1 MRMTFKYIV
10 LGVLALIALLFY
22 FDPMGRFDPE
32 QTVLRS
38 DTTVVNLPDIQVNIP
53 PGKPSI
59 VTVNVPMSVDTSK
72 IIQDYY
78 TTLMYQDSM
87 ETDSVRVHLTEW
99 VRENRIVDRKLKTSF
114 KFTTS
119 NITTYVEE
127 KRNRLYLGGAV
138 HYSDR
143 LSLAVAG
150 VVVNKRDQMVMVGYD
165 PMLKQWTGGVL
176 VKIKL
181 RK

>member
-1 MRMTFKYIV
+1 MTFKYIV
-10 LGVLALIALLFY
+10 IGVLALIALLFY

-32 QTVLRS
+32 QTVIRS
-38 DTTVVNLPDIQVNIP
+38 DTTVVNLPDIQVTIP

-59 VTVNVPMSVDTSK
+59 VTFNVPQSVDTSK

-99 VRENRIVDRKLKTSF
+99 VRENRIIDRKLKTSF

-119 NITTYVEE
+119 NITNYVEE
-127 KRNRLYLGGAV
+127 KRNKLFLGGAV
-138 HYSDR
+138 NYSDR
-143 LSLAVAG
+143 VSLAVAG
-150 VVVNKRDQMVMVGYD
+150 VVVNRRDQMLMVGYD

-176 VKIKL
+176 VKIKF
-181 RK
+181 R